1 MSTATKTIVIYTGR
15 FQPFGPHHFA
25 VYRRLCERFDPKNVF
40 ITTTNFVEPN
50 KCPLSYSEKVQVIQ
64 KFGVP
69 KNQICCVTSTYKS
82 KELIDHFDSNT
93 TSVIFVYGEKDAGRI
108 NYFKSDKSQSY
119 FTPYRGQ
126 LELEPLKKIGYI
138 LIAPQVDIAVD
149 GQEVN
154 GTLLRNI
161 LPDADPSRF
170 SEIMGWYDSVIHAM
184 FKRRFKS
191 NLDSVVEALV
201 APLSKGITKTQLL
214 RVEQYADRLF
224 KEFGID
230 IEFQDIFKGTHFFQ
244 RLNDP
249 RNGTPITTDEL
260 RQLFKK
266 VSSRYGDKLSNLS
279 SNAEGVLKDMESD
292 INMPFVIKY
301 DTKNREID
309 LVPKTIMR
317 KPDFKSNTPVYAV
330 ESVQKYTRHIMHP
343 FEDENLTYGELIEMV
358 RTLCDSPQDIASTL
372 KIDGQNCKFTDVAG
386 KVLAARNKS
395 TALSPMTKQQL
406 VDKFDLPELK
416 LSFGKAFDEVERWLK
431 ANRVINSE
439 RTFLNVEICDPQT
452 KNVIDNGIDFK
463 IYVHGLIEYDEN
475 GNEVGKYPIPS
486 ATWTDIVQST
496 PKVNLIP
503 IGNSTKYVNKIVQF
517 ADGELS
523 DRIQNTDEL
532 QICIGQLGSEIL
544 RKISKGS
551 TNDIIAR
558 LENIADEV
566 IVSEPDIQLK
576 YMKNIQRLMQ
586 LDGTRAIAPIEG
598 IVFDWK
604 NGNQYKL
611 TGAFGPIN
619 QILGLL
625 KYNR

>member
-1 MSTATKTIVIYTGR
+1 MNTATKTIVIYTGR
-15 FQPFGPHHFA
+15 FQPFGPHHYA
-25 VYRRLCERFDPKNVF
+25 VYRRLCERFGPKNVF

-50 KCPLSYSEKVQVIQ
+50 KCPLSYNEKAQIIQ

-69 KNQICCVTSTYKS
+69 KNQICCVASTYKS
-82 KELIDHFDSNT
+82 KELIDHFDPNT

-108 NYFKSDKSQSY
+108 NYFKADKTRSY

-126 LELEPLKKIGYI
+126 VNLEPLKQIGYV

-161 LPDADPSRF
+161 LPDSDPLRF
-170 SEIMGWYDSVIHAM
+170 NEIMGWYDPTIHAL

-191 NLDSVVEALV
+191 NIDNVVEALM
-201 APLSKGITKTQLL
+201 APITRGITKTQLL
-214 RVEQYADRLF
+214 RVEQYADKLF

-249 RNGTPITTDEL
+249 RNGTPITTEEL

-266 VSSRYGDKLSNLS
+266 ISSRYGDKLSNLS

-301 DTKNREID
+301 DTKNKEID

-317 KPDFKSNTPVYAV
+317 KSDFKSSTPVYAV
-330 ESVQKYTRHIMHP
+330 ESVQKYSRHIMHP
-343 FEDENLTYGELIEMV
+343 FEDENLTYGELIDMV
-358 RTLCDSPQDIASTL
+358 RTLCDNPRDIASTL
-372 KIDGQNCKFTDVAG
+372 KIDGQNCKFTVVGG
-386 KVLAARNKS
+386 KVHAARNKS
-395 TALSPMTKQQL
+395 TILNPVTKQQL

-416 LSFGKAFDEVERWLK
+416 LSFGKAFDEIEKWLSV
-431 ANRVINSE
+431 NRVINSE
-439 RTFLNVEICDPQT
+439 RTFLNVEICDLQT
-452 KNVIDNGIDFK
+452 KNVIDNGTDFK

-475 GNEVGKYPIPS
+475 GNEIEKYPIPN
-486 ATWTDIVQST
+486 AKWTDTVQCT
-496 PKVNLIP
+496 PKVKLIP
-503 IGNSTKYVNKIVQF
+503 IGNSTKYVNKIVQL

-523 DRIQNTDEL
+523 DRVQNTDDL

-544 RKISKGS
+544 QKIAKGS

-558 LENIADEV
+558 LENVADE
-566 IVSEPDIQLK
+566 IITAEPDIQLK
-576 YMKNIQRLMQ
+576 YMKNIQRLTQ
-586 LDGTRAIAPIEG
+586 LGGTRAIASIEG
-598 IVFDWK
+598 IVFNWK
-604 NGNQYKL
+604 NGNQYKI
-611 TGAFGPIN
+611 TGAFAPVN

-625 KYNR
+625 KYKR

>member
-1 MSTATKTIVIYTGR
+1 MNTATKTIVIYTGR

-25 VYRRLCERFDPKNVF
+25 VYRRLCERFDQKNVF

-50 KCPLSYSEKVQVIQ
+50 KCPLSYNEKIQVIQ

-69 KNQICCVTSTYKS
+69 KNQICCVSSTYKS

-126 LELEPLKKIGYI
+126 VDLEPLKKIGYI
-138 LIAPQVDIAVD
+138 LIAPHVDIAVD

-170 SEIMGWYDSVIHAM
+170 NEIMGWYDSVIHAL

-191 NLDSVVEALV
+191 NIDPVVEALV

-266 VSSRYGDKLSNLS
+266 ISSRYGDKLSNLS

-317 KPDFKSNTPVYAV
+317 KQDFKSNTPVYAV

-343 FEDENLTYGELIEMV
+343 FEDENLTYGELIDMV
-358 RTLCDSPQDIASTL
+358 RTLCDSPQDIASML
-372 KIDGQNCKFTDVAG
+372 KIDGQNCKFTVVGG
-386 KVLAARNKS
+386 KVHAARNKS
-395 TALSPMTKQQL
+395 TTLNPMTKQQL

-416 LSFGKAFDEVERWLK
+416 LSFGKAFDEIEKWLSV
-431 ANRVINSE
+431 NRIIGS
-439 RTFLNVEICDPQT
+439 RLTFLNVEICDPQT
-452 KNVIDNGIDFK
+452 KNVIDNGTDFK
-463 IYVHGLIEYDEN
+463 IYVHGLIEYGED
-475 GNEVGKYPIPS
+475 GNEIEKYPIPN
-486 ATWTDIVQST
+486 AKWTDTVQST
-496 PKVNLIP
+496 PKVKLIP
-503 IGNSTKYVNKIVQF
+503 IGNSTKYVKKIVQL

-523 DRIQNTDEL
+523 NKIQNTDDL

-544 RKISKGS
+544 QKISKGS

-558 LENIADEV
+558 LEDIADEV

-586 LDGTRAIAPIEG
+586 LGGTRAIAPIEG
-598 IVFDWK
+598 IVFNWK

-611 TGAFGPIN
+611 TGAFAPIN

-625 KYNR
+625 KYKR